1 MADNYRAL
9 CSDFYVNLKLQV
21 KMELPRTREAVLE
34 FFERVRRQ
42 FPSMTHFR
50 RFRDELALEASQS
63 EMPHRWLAIR
73 ANTIRAGVVNAAT
86 LADCYALHQQILESC
101 PHYLSISP
109 LDVDHVELLYG
120 FDLLAHGNHDA
131 IVLDA
136 LLGSTPLASLMD
148 IPGATPV
155 EFQPLVAV
163 SLPTTDPAAPVI
175 EAAFEIKTRPQGR
188 AQSRDQ
194 DSPGEPISV
203 CLSLRR
209 PGPFGDMKDLPQ
221 SIRILSR
228 RGEELIESR
237 VVPNLLLPLR
247 DAIAS
252 NNG

>member
-9 CSDFYVNLKLQV
+9 CSDFYVNMKLQV
-21 KMELPRTREAVLE
+21 KMELPRTRETVLE

-42 FPSMTHFR
+42 FPSMTGFR
-50 RFRDELALEASQS
+50 RFRDELALEAPQS
-63 EMPHRWLAIR
+63 EMPHRWLAVRGSAIR
-73 ANTIRAGVVNAAT
+73 SGVVNAAT
-86 LADCYALHQQILESC
+86 LAESYALHLQILESC
-101 PHYLSISP
+101 PHYLSVSP
-109 LDVDHVELLYG
+109 LDVDHLELLFG

-136 LLGSTPLASLMD
+136 MLASTPLASLLD

-155 EFQPLVAV
+155 EFQPLVALA
-163 SLPTTDPAAPVI
+163 LPAEDGSPAL

-188 AQSRDQ
+188 GQPHDQ

-209 PGPFGDMKDLPQ
+209 PAPFGDLKDLP
-221 SIRILSR
+221 LSFHAMAR

-237 VVPNLLLPLR
+237 LVPNLLLPLR

>member
-21 KMELPRTREAVLE
+21 KMELPRTRETVLE
-34 FFERVRRQ
+34 FFERIRRQ
-42 FPSMTHFR
+42 FPSMSNFR
-50 RFRDELALEASQS
+50 RFRDELALEAPQS
-63 EMPHRWLAIR
+63 EIPHRWLAIR
-73 ANTIRAGVVNAAT
+73 TSMIRSGVVNAAS
-86 LADCYALHQQILESC
+86 LEESYALHQQVLQSC

-109 LDVDHVELLYG
+109 LDVDHLELLYG

-131 IVLDA
+131 IVFDA
-136 LLGSTPLASLMD
+136 LLGSTPLASLLD

-155 EFQPLVAV
+155 EFQPLVAI
-163 SLPTTDPAAPVI
+163 SLPAPEGSGPAI

-188 AQSRDQ
+188 TQPQDQ

-209 PGPFGDMKDLPQ
+209 PGPFGDVKELPQ
-221 SIRILSR
+221 VLRALAQ

-237 VVPNLLLPLR
+237 VVPALLLPLR